1 MSERLIIICEKLTH
15 LVQSSEIATSCVYQN
30 LFKLDY
36 PYGAIRSDKDYLI
49 VNTVHDIMSLCMGG
63 PIIENWQYN
72 SNDYE
77 NLTEKIVQ
85 DSYNI
90 MNEVINYTLDI
101 KNKENRSVQH
111 DFKDRIDEIYR
122 GLVTGICKRLMKKYD
137 KPDRIITEI
146 TITNIK
152 DHHEGRIDALL
163 EYHYGY
169 GILDWKTYD
178 LNKTISDCEKW
189 QLIVN
194 SLLANYRYCQE
205 EDDWN
210 KHNFSCIVHNSG
222 AYFPKLET
230 IKKEVNKI
238 KNNRKF
244 AFEVLCGR
252 HVHAERPSFCPVCDK
267 GMEGS
272 KECLFYQ
279 IDSKLAHE
287 GKLPAQYDKMTR

>member
-1 MSERLIIICEKLTH
+1 
-15 LVQSSEIATSCVYQN
+15 

-49 VNTVHDIMSLCMGG
+49 ANTVHDIMSLCMGG

-122 GLVTGICKRLMKKYD
+122 DLVTGICKRLMKKYD
-137 KPDRIITEI
+137 KPDRIRTEI

-152 DHHEGRIDALL
+152 R
-163 EYHYGY
+163 
-169 GILDWKTYD
+169 
-178 LNKTISDCEKW
+178 S
-189 QLIVN
+189 
-194 SLLANYRYCQE
+194 S
-205 EDDWN
+205 
-210 KHNFSCIVHNSG
+210 
-222 AYFPKLET
+222 
-230 IKKEVNKI
+230 
-238 KNNRKF
+238 
-244 AFEVLCGR
+244 
-252 HVHAERPSFCPVCDK
+252 
-267 GMEGS
+267 
-272 KECLFYQ
+272 
-279 IDSKLAHE
+279 
-287 GKLPAQYDKMTR
+287 